1 MVCGMFF
8 IMIKKLMKNIGEK
21 MTRREE
27 IDSEID
33 SYASWRIRNVD
44 YTESVAH
51 LRYVE
56 YLGWKK

>member
-1 MVCGMFF
+1 
-8 IMIKKLMKNIGEK
+8 MIKKLMKNIGEK